1 SALARRSARSMSP
14 SFKQATDTT
23 LNPAMTAL
31 AGFVPC
37 ADVGMRHTLRCA
49 SPREA
54 WYSRIASKPANSPC
68 DPALGCSDTAAKPVI
83 SASHSSS
90 CLQISMY
97 PTVCSPGANG
107 CNLET
112 SGHEIGNIAAVAVD
126 FIVHEPSGI
135 IDVVSERS
143 RDSSFFD
150 VPQHFCLGVV
160 CVEGRMAENLRSAN
174 GELRNTQR
182 WLA

>member
-1 SALARRSARSMSP
+1 
-14 SFKQATDTT
+14 
-23 LNPAMTAL
+23 
-31 AGFVPC
+31 
-37 ADVGMRHTLRCA
+37 
-49 SPREA
+49 
-54 WYSRIASKPANSPC
+54 RIASKPANSPC

-143 RDSSFFD
+143 RDSSFLMYRNISVSVWCVLKTGWLRKCEVRPNID
-150 VPQHFCLGVV
+150 VSSVPPAPKTFTAAGPAGFKPA
-160 CVEGRMAENLRSAN
+160 GRTGCKSMFRSAKSQ
-174 GELRNTQR
+174 TCVP
-182 WLA
+182 